1 MLGSGVCN
9 VYVDDPLAP
18 YAVNNFL
25 DGTPMY
31 IGKVSADG
39 RLLVLSYNS
48 TTGVMQYANVSNNAA
63 YTTYA
68 TAWAA
73 RASLTYAA
81 YGVITG
87 V

>member
-39 RLLVLSYNS
+39 RWLLMSYNAP
-48 TTGVMQYANVSNNAA
+48 TGVMQYANVSNNAA

-68 TAWAA
+68 AAWAA